1 MALCDCNPG
10 TTSITWRKGLRDC
23 PTVLRLNPIATSLAS
38 LKINGKIFAF
48 FRLHLCDQ
56 CSYLTGVARKQNI
69 CSRKPLSGRKLSGRI
84 KAYLGVST
92 QYHGYR
98 QLSFHASGKCL
109 AKVSVLDTMFIRTSR
124 LNVFSGTSLYG
135 TFFSC
140 ELHGGQNRLTTSTN
154 TVCAGSVLAA
164 VRIRTCARRRPRM
177 LDFEQPI
184 IPLRVYTGVAMPTAM
199 GSSLPGGQTD
209 ITTMAMSI
217 LDELASPYMK
227 NGTVVEMVP
236 DEMIYMVHPHWYRFP
251 PMNPLWH
258 SLLGFAMVVLGIISV
273 MGNSMVIYIMT
284 TTKSLRT
291 PTNMLVVN
299 LAFSDWCMMAFMM
312 PTMAANCFAETWIL
326 GPFMCEVYGMVGSL
340 FGCGAIWSMV
350 MITLDR
356 YNVIVRGVAAAP
368 LTHKKAALM
377 IFFVWFWAL
386 SWTLLPFFG
395 WSRYGTLAHAPRTLI
410 RN

>member
-1 MALCDCNPG
+1 
-10 TTSITWRKGLRDC
+10 
-23 PTVLRLNPIATSLAS
+23 
-38 LKINGKIFAF
+38 
-48 FRLHLCDQ
+48 
-56 CSYLTGVARKQNI
+56 
-69 CSRKPLSGRKLSGRI
+69 
-84 KAYLGVST
+84 
-92 QYHGYR
+92 
-98 QLSFHASGKCL
+98 
-109 AKVSVLDTMFIRTSR
+109 
-124 LNVFSGTSLYG
+124 
-135 TFFSC
+135 
-140 ELHGGQNRLTTSTN
+140 
-154 TVCAGSVLAA
+154 
-164 VRIRTCARRRPRM
+164 
-177 LDFEQPI
+177 
-184 IPLRVYTGVAMPTAM
+184 MPTAM
-199 GSSLPGGQTD
+199 GSSLRGDQTD

-236 DEMIYMVHPHWYRFP
+236 DEMIYMIHPHWYRFP

-273 MGNSMVIYIMT
+273 MGNSMVMYIMT

-340 FGCGAIWSMV
+340 FGCGSIWSMV

-368 LTHKKAALM
+368 LTHKKAAFM

-386 SWTLLPFFG
+386 AWTLLPFFG
-395 WSRYGTLAHAPRTLI
+395 WSRYVPEGNMTSCTIDYLTKTLLSASYVVSYAVGVYWTPLFINIYCYSKIVRTVAQHEKQLRVQARKMNVASLRANAEQNKTSAEARLAKI
-410 RN
+410 AMMTVGLWFMAWTPYLTIAWAGIFSDGSKLTPLSTIWGSVFAKANACYNPIVYGISHPKYRAALARRFPSLVCVPPPGAGDDTRSEASGITTVPEDRVMTTET